1 MYLTKD
7 KSYRVYVMIEVS
19 KKEVEEII
27 TQINKNKL
35 AFIDKDAIDEAADK
49 VLN

>member
-27 TQINKNKL
+27 NQVNKNKL
-35 AFIDKDAIDEAADK
+35 ALIDTKAINKQAKEI
-49 VLN
+49 LN